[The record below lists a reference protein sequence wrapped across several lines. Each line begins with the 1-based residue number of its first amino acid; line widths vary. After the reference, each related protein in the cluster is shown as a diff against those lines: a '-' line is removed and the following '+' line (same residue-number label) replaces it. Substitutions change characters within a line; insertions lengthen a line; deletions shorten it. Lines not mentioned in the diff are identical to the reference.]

1 MKKVLNIFLSILII
15 LIVCLI
21 AYTIVFFSGTEE
33 KDSINS
39 WFTSNEYGIAFQD
52 FSESLYK
59 NYYSG
64 DNSSVVLDIKY
75 KNIDTYLFLRGNDE
89 DSGIDRIDE
98 FDVNEMFY
106 QLDRSLSRRFLNIS
120 IIQDEV
126 IFYDEYTGNQLI
138 YSITGSEPENN
149 LFLSKQLRFTKYND
163 NWYSYFEPF
172 KEQSEWRK
180 TVLFVLADIF
190 VGIIISLALF
200 FMVHLNKKEKAFNP
214 LALSIIT
221 LMIMFFVTLSYFI
234 SHATYYKYNNFFIDG
249 KNLDEIEAK
258 YGECS
263 FVHLK
268 SDNSGYAGYQMN
280 SVGKM
285 YLMHFNEKG
294 VVYKINTGVGPGG

>member
-1 MKKVLNIFLSILII
+1 MLAYNII
-15 LIVCLI
+15 
-21 AYTIVFFSGTEE
+21 FFSGTEE

-39 WFTSNEYGIAFQD
+39 WFTSNEYGIAFQN

-64 DNSSVVLDIKY
+64 DNSPVALDIKY
-75 KNIDTYLFLRGNDE
+75 KNIDTYLILHGNDE

-106 QLDRSLSRRFLNIS
+106 QLDRSLSRRFFNIS

-126 IFYDEYTGNQLI
+126 IFYDHYTGNQLI
-138 YSITGSEPENN
+138 YSITGSEPENS
-149 LFLSKQLRFTKYND
+149 LFLSKKLRFTKYND

-190 VGIIISLALF
+190 VGIIISVAVF
-200 FMVHLNKKEKAFNP
+200 FIVHLNKKEKTFNP

-221 LMIMFFVTLSYFI
+221 LTIMFLITLSYLF
-234 SHATYYKYNNFFIDG
+234 SHWTYYKFNNFKIYG
-249 KNLDEIEAK
+249 KNIEEIEAK
-258 YGECS
+258 YGENL
-263 FVHLK
+263 FVYK
-268 SDNSGYAGYQMN
+268 ESDNSGYAGYPMN
-280 SVGKM
+280 FVGKM

-294 VVYKINTGVGPGG
+294 IVYKINTGVGPGG